1 MNDTQTQDLAEA
13 YSNIAKVY
21 EDHINEL
28 PGYSLIRLDKAMSLI
43 QFYMDSELADQY
55 MRDEESE

>member
-1 MNDTQTQDLAEA
+1 MNDTQAQDLAEA
-13 YSNIAKVY
+13 YANLAKVY

-43 QFYMDSELADQY
+43 QVYMDSELANQFIE
-55 MRDEESE
+55 DEQTE